1 MSKRANLY
9 RGRAGQLAVMSEL
22 LWRGWN
28 VATPQVDVGDDIFV
42 VEDERGTF
50 YRVQVK
56 TSNGTQRDY
65 GCSAQYALP
74 PQQLRTPKTPI
85 LIYVLALRFEGKWR
99 DYLIIDRQTLL
110 SKYETAGMGSLSEAS
125 SSVTLYVRYKRQTVE
140 CSGIDLS
147 EFRNS
152 WTRFF
157 RSLSH

>member
-1 MSKRANLY
+1 
-9 RGRAGQLAVMSEL
+9 MSEL

-28 VATPQVDVGDDIFV
+28 VAIPQVDVGDDIFV

-56 TSNGTQRDY
+56 TADGTQRDY

-74 PQQLRTPKTPI
+74 LQQLRTPKTPV
-85 LIYVLALRFEGKWR
+85 LIYVLALRFEREWQ

-110 SKYETAGMGSLSEAS
+110 SKYETDGMGSLSEPS
-125 SSVTLYVRYKRQTVE
+125 SSVTLYVQYQSQTVE

-147 EFRNS
+147 DFRND
-152 WTRFF
+152 WARFF
-157 RSLSH
+157 QLLSH